1 MGRPSKLNAAQW
13 KEIHARL
20 LAGEKA
26 AALGRE
32 FGVSKTAISIRFSGR
47 TETVKAVAN
56 QLVAAETA
64 LRKLPVTEQVA
75 ALNLADELRSISVH
89 LAGAARYGAATAHR
103 LAGIANG
110 KVEEIDDAKPLDT
123 ESLESLKGVA
133 VLTEMANKAAHV
145 GLNLLA
151 ANKETVAKFNEGG
164 SDESY
169 EGRLKRLY
177 EGTPT

>member
-1 MGRPSKLNAAQW
+1 MGRPSKLNDAQW
-13 KEIHARL
+13 KEIHTRL

-32 FGVSKTAISIRFSGR
+32 FQVSKTAISKRFSGC
-47 TETVKAVAN
+47 TETIKVVAN
-56 QLVAAETA
+56 QLVAAEVA

-75 ALNLADELRSISVH
+75 ALNLADELRNISVH

-110 KVEEIDDAKPLDT
+110 KVVEIDDAKPLDE
-123 ESLESLKGVA
+123 ESMDSLKGVA

-151 ANKETVAKFNEGG
+151 ANKEAVAKIGDSG
-164 SDESY
+164 ADSY
-169 EGRLKRLY
+169 ESRLRRLY
-177 EGTPT
+177 EGPT